1 MGQYIPDLWLPQ
13 LTPPRQP
20 ALVLELLAIVGGG
33 RSCCMSGR
41 FHASICWRGR
51 LDDTKNDLGEGEP
64 VWVSEQR

>member
-33 RSCCMSGR
+33 DRVACQGDSMLPFVG
-41 FHASICWRGR
+41 AADWTIQ
-51 LDDTKNDLGEGEP
+51 KMI
-64 VWVSEQR
+64 